1 MKPSDARRRGG
12 AVLLA
17 PALAATLAA
26 ALTAAAPSGAA
37 AQPSDAAYALVNRL
51 SAAMKRCWFMGGDPM
66 FGDYVAAPEPNAT
79 GGPRILVV
87 ARNTPDGRP
96 SLVVEILGAGPKPRV
111 NVYGPLAAGVAA
123 DRIGRDLRR
132 WLDGGDA
139 CS

>member
-1 MKPSDARRRGG
+1 MKPSSLAGG
-12 AVLLA
+12 AGALL
-17 PALAATLAA
+17 LAA
-26 ALTAAAPSGAA
+26 AIMAGGAPGAV

-66 FGDYVAAPEPNAT
+66 FGDYVAGPEPNAT

-87 ARNTPDGRP
+87 PRDTPDGRP
-96 SLVVEILGAGPKPRV
+96 VLVVEILGAGPKPRV
-111 NVYGPLAAGVAA
+111 NVYGPLAAGTAA

-132 WLDGGDA
+132 WLDGGDG

>member
-1 MKPSDARRRGG
+1 MKRSDAFRRPVAALIAAAI
-12 AVLLA
+12 AVA
-17 PALAATLAA
+17 MAAT
-26 ALTAAAPSGAA
+26 APVVAV

-66 FGDYVAAPEPNAT
+66 FGNYVAAPEPNAS

-96 SLVVEILGAGPKPRV
+96 VLVLEILGAGPKPRV
-111 NVYGPLAAGVAA
+111 NVYGPLAVGAAA

-132 WLDGGDA
+132 WLDGGDG
-139 CS
+139 CG